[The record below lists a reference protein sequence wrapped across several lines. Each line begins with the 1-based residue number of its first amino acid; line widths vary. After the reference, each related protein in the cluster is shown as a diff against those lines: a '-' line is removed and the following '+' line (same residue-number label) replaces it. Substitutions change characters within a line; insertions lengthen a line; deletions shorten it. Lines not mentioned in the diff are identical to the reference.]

1 MSNVLEQSSPDK
13 YQSFKTLVM
22 SKIIRPVDDC
32 KDIKISIHTTLNEF
46 INEYSL
52 CGWVRGTNENDILNL
67 IKDNNTL
74 IKENN
79 SLNKQIQKMQEQI
92 SKNNKELLG
101 NYTFDELIQTLKS
114 KEFIIPEKL
123 LGNCNG
129 DIKVNALKLF
139 IINYS
144 DFCIGISN
152 TMNMSKLDN
161 YLFFHICP
169 YYIGFELLEKV
180 KLTGSQAQR
189 CQTTKLG
196 SKFYA
201 LLESKNLTKM

>member
-67 IKDNNTL
+67 IKDNNAL

-79 SLNKQIQKMQEQI
+79 YLNKQIQKMQEQI
-92 SKNNKELLG
+92 TKNSKELLG
-101 NYTFDELIQTLKS
+101 NYTFDELIQILKS
-114 KEFIIPEKL
+114 KEFVIPKKH
-123 LGNCNG
+123 LGDCKE
-129 DIKVNALKLF
+129 DIKVDALKLF
-139 IINYS
+139 IVNYK
-144 DFCIGISN
+144 DFCIGIAN
-152 TMNMSKLDN
+152 TLNMTNLDK

-180 KLTGSQAQR
+180 KLAGTQAQR

-201 LLESKNLTKM
+201 LLESKNLAKM